1 MMVSMPAL
9 PWLEGI
15 SSLPIS
21 GQRATPNRTPP
32 AQSTQKSSHRSPLRV
47 TFRYRIVAETAET
60 TISDDPN
67 QHRIVP
73 LYAKPRRTDEGEIH
87 KLFEWAQGTGFVTSF
102 LYFFKPPFPSDGGYA
117 AASAGRSGP
126 NSPSVVI
133 PL

>member
-1 MMVSMPAL
+1 MVVSMLAL

-47 TFRYRIVAETAET
+47 TFRHRIVGETAENT
-60 TISDDPN
+60 NSDDPN

-73 LYAKPRRTDEGEIH
+73 LYAKRRRTDEGR
-87 KLFEWAQGTGFVTSF
+87 F
-102 LYFFKPPFPSDGGYA
+102 
-117 AASAGRSGP
+117 RSCSSGLEGP
-126 NSPSVVI
+126 VLSQVFS
-133 PL
+133 